1 MTPTAKFKFKYT
13 RRPLFLLI
21 TLLLPAVFMGLLNI
35 FVFFLPQDSGERIGF
50 AITLLLTVVVYM
62 TIAQELLP
70 ATAMPRLSAL
80 CVMLMVN
87 LFMSGMIVL
96 SVIVSAWYYYKPDDE
111 QIPKWLFRS

>member
-1 MTPTAKFKFKYT
+1 M
-13 RRPLFLLI
+13 
-21 TLLLPAVFMGLLNI
+21 
-35 FVFFLPQDSGERIGF
+35 GERIGF

-62 TIAQELLP
+62 TIAQGLLP

-111 QIPKWLFRS
+111 QIPKWIQTIVRFNFLRRCQTASNTRILR